1 MIHIVGAAAVDLV
14 ATRRHP
20 FLPGTSNPAAIRMA
34 PGGVGCR
41 IFRALRAGRRL
52 ITALGDDPLSGWLEE
67 ALRREGPVRVKR
79 AAGLPAPLYLALME
93 SGRRDYAPGRVVRA
107 EDSTGAGDRL
117 LAALLDGLAA
127 GRPVEE
133 ALPQAMREVEKALEE
148 GSL

>member
-1 MIHIVGAAAVDLV
+1 
-14 ATRRHP
+14 
-20 FLPGTSNPAAIRMA
+20 
-34 PGGVGCR
+34 
-41 IFRALRAGRRL
+41 
-52 ITALGDDPLSGWLEE
+52 
-67 ALRREGPVRVKR
+67 
-79 AAGLPAPLYLALME
+79 
-93 SGRRDYAPGRVVRA
+93 VVRA